1 MTQLPVLALQN
12 FSKPF
17 IVETGA
23 SGTGIGAVLL
33 QDKRSIAFFSQ
44 ALPPSAR
51 LKSVYE
57 RELIVVVRAVQKWRH
72 YLMGRKFI
80 IRMNQSSL
88 KFLLVQRMV
97 TLDHQKWL
105 CKLLGFD
112 FDIEYKPGSTNRVAD
127 SVSRIPSQATLLSL
141 SVPRVL
147 WLEDLP
153 NEIAMDPK
161 LSLIQQALSQSQPA
175 APGYSLIQGRFFYK
189 NRLVLPSSSALI
201 PLLLHECHDS
211 PIGGHS
217 GVLKTLK
224 RVVASVYW
232 QGMKMTIQAYVA
244 ACSVCQQNKHST
256 LSPAGLLQPLP
267 IPHQIWEDLSLDF
280 IEGLPKYE
288 NYDTILV

>member
-1 MTQLPVLALQN
+1 MQGDRRKRATKGGGWLAHESFNPVGWQYLLGVSGSREEFLGNIIVRRAGEPLEMLSHTGLACSSEDLS
-12 FSKPF
+12 FLSFCCPK
-17 IVETGA
+17 
-23 SGTGIGAVLL
+23 S
-33 QDKRSIAFFSQ
+33 SINW
-44 ALPPSAR
+44 
-51 LKSVYE
+51 Y
-57 RELIVVVRAVQKWRH
+57 
-72 YLMGRKFI
+72 
-80 IRMNQSSL
+80 QSSRFEQMASL

-105 CKLLGFD
+105 CKLLDFD
-112 FDIEYKPGSTNRVAD
+112 FDIEYKLGSTNRVTD
-127 SVSRIPSQATLLSL
+127 FLSRIPSQATLLSL

-224 RVVASVYW
+224 RAVASMYW
-232 QGMKMTIQAYVA
+232 QGMKKTIQAYVA
-244 ACSVCQQNKHST
+244 ACSVCQ
-256 LSPAGLLQPLP
+256 
-267 IPHQIWEDLSLDF
+267 
-280 IEGLPKYE
+280 
-288 NYDTILV
+288 